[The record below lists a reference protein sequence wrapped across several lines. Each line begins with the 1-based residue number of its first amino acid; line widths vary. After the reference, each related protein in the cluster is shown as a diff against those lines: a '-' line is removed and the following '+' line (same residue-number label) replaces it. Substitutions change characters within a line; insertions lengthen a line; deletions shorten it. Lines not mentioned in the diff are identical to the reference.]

1 VVEPVAL
8 VFNEDNYYFTC
19 YSSRHDSTSNYRID
33 RMDGVKIIEEPC
45 CEKAI
50 GLRDDVA
57 SYTEQ
62 AFKMFGGQL
71 ENVVLEFDR
80 SLIGPVYDKFGE
92 SVKMMPSGED
102 KILATVKVRISPTF
116 WGWAFQFGQQ
126 MRILSPEIVVDL
138 YKKQITSLFES
149 MHKRTAFSD
158 EQREMTNKRGSVEN
172 V

>member
-1 VVEPVAL
+1 MVEPVAL
-8 VFNEDNYYFTC
+8 VFNEDNYYLTC

-50 GLRDDVA
+50 ALRDEVA
-57 SYTEQ
+57 AYTEQ

-102 KILATVKVRISPTF
+102 KIVATVKVRISPTF
-116 WGWAFQFGQQ
+116 WGWLFQFGQQ
-126 MRILSPEIVVDL
+126 MRILSPASIVST
-138 YKKQITSLFES
+138 YI
-149 MHKRTAFSD
+149 
-158 EQREMTNKRGSVEN
+158 EQANSIVCDKEN
-172 V
+172 QRR